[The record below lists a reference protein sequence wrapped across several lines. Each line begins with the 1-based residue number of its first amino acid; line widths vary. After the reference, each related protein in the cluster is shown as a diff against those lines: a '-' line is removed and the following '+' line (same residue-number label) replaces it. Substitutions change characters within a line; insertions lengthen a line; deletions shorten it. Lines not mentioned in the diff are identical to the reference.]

1 MILKKFSKKT
11 LIALLLCIVALFSA
25 VAAYAYLL
33 NQRGSITREEAIE
46 ISRNTELVQGLWH
59 LVEDADWYTVE
70 ADYLNETCI
79 NELKEQNPQYYEFLP
94 GDHCAWH
101 VEWEIA
107 SSKWGAGIIIIH
119 HFIDAETGE
128 ILHEDGISL
137 R

>member
-1 MILKKFSKKT
+1 MNVNLEKT
-11 LIALLLCIVALFSA
+11 IAVLVIVSFAFTSTNLLVL
-25 VAAYAYLL
+25 
-33 NQRGSITREEAIE
+33 QGGSITREEAIE

-59 LVEDADWYTVE
+59 LVEDADWYTLE
-70 ADYLNETCI
+70 ADYLNENCI

-107 SSKWGAGIIIIH
+107 SSKWGAAIIIIH